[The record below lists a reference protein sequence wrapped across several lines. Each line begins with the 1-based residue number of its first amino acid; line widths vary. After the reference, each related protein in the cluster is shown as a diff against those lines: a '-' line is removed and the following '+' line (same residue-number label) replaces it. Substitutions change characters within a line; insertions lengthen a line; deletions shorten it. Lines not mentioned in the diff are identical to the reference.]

1 MEYVTV
7 VEGAR
12 RLGISEKTIRRAIH
26 AGKLAARYPHKNR
39 CEIAVSDLEAW
50 RHPLT
55 EPDAAGHR
63 LAELETRLHQVELQ
77 VQQLL
82 QAQHVP
88 PVTRYPRT
96 LDEVEA
102 PTLPG
107 GLISLQEF
115 ADLHAVNRNEAERLW
130 KTGFIAG
137 QRQGTGKYA
146 PVMISAKGQHDFWVQ
161 FHEIQGF
168 RACDDCPH
176 LHVS

>member
-26 AGKLAARYPHKNR
+26 AGKLPARYPQPNR

-50 RHPLT
+50 RHPPAEQDMT
-55 EPDAAGHR
+55 DGR
-63 LAELETRLHQVELQ
+63 LAELDSRLHQVELQ

-82 QAQHVP
+82 QEQRVP
-88 PVTRYPRT
+88 PVTHNRRAVA
-96 LDEVEA
+96 EVEA

-107 GLISLQEF
+107 DLISLQAF

-130 KTGFIAG
+130 KTGFITG
-137 QRQGTGKYA
+137 QRQGTGKRT
-146 PVMISAKGQHDFWVQ
+146 PIMIGTKGQRDFWAQ
-161 FHEIQGF
+161 FHETPGF
-168 RACDDCPH
+168 RACDGCPH
-176 LHVS
+176 GRG